1 MDQKRKDSIL
11 REALT
16 QLVNQKFETPVD
28 LWSRIQEKLSEQGER
43 VSAPI
48 SLPTLPSGSTRPIQI
63 GYRGS
68 SVMLV
73 SMVAFVVFLS
83 TMIVINTSGNHLDA
97 ASPAA
102 IAFEYGGHVTSTDN
116 EVAINAMNQAGMSW
130 MKIQLR
136 YNTSGSDN
144 AANEIATA
152 HANGFKLL
160 VSAGGNPD
168 DLRTG
173 GEGYIQQYANWLG
186 QMAKAGVDAIEVWI
200 EPNLDREWP
209 EGQISGGAYANM
221 LRVSYQAIKAANPN
235 TLVISA
241 APAPTGAE
249 ASFPDQVRN
258 DDAWLRELVRGGGL
272 QYMDCVGD
280 YYEGILPPDATN
292 GDPRGES
299 YMRYFTSML
308 NTYSDTVV
316 AQKPLCFTELGY
328 LSAEGIGTLPPPFAW
343 ASKVTVWQQAAWLA
357 QAAMIAS
364 QSSKVRLMI
373 VWNVNFTTYG
383 SDPQSG
389 YAIVRPD
396 RSCPACDTLADMP

>member
-43 VSAPI
+43 MSARI

-173 GEGYIQQYANWLG
+173 GEGYIQQY
-186 QMAKAGVDAIEVWI
+186 
-200 EPNLDREWP
+200 
-209 EGQISGGAYANM
+209 
-221 LRVSYQAIKAANPN
+221 
-235 TLVISA
+235 
-241 APAPTGAE
+241 
-249 ASFPDQVRN
+249 
-258 DDAWLRELVRGGGL
+258 
-272 QYMDCVGD
+272 
-280 YYEGILPPDATN
+280 TN
-292 GDPRGES
+292 
-299 YMRYFTSML
+299 
-308 NTYSDTVV
+308 
-316 AQKPLCFTELGY
+316 
-328 LSAEGIGTLPPPFAW
+328 
-343 ASKVTVWQQAAWLA
+343 
-357 QAAMIAS
+357 
-364 QSSKVRLMI
+364 
-373 VWNVNFTTYG
+373 
-383 SDPQSG
+383 
-389 YAIVRPD
+389 
-396 RSCPACDTLADMP
+396 